1 MVWLNAGIRAPRFCE
16 RDLADVGRKTTYLGI
31 AATKCRADNPLRE
44 EGIILAE
51 NPFRKARND
60 RISGQAAS

>member
-1 MVWLNAGIRAPRFCE
+1 MQESGRRVFVK

-44 EGIILAE
+44 EGII
-51 NPFRKARND
+51 
-60 RISGQAAS
+60 S